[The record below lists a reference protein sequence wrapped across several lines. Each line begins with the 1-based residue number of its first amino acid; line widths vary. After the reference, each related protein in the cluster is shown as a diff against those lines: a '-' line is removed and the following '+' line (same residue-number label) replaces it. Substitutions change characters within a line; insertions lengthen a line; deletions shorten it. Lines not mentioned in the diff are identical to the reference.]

1 MKKIGLVVLS
11 DAKRLS
17 SNVVA
22 IVIIMGLSII
32 PALYAWFNILS
43 NWDPYGEDATSRMHI
58 SVYSEDAGFEYEGLS
73 VNIGDSVISGL
84 KENSAIGWVFTDS
97 KEEALDGVYSGD
109 YYAALIIPENFTNDM
124 ISFIGG
130 DLEHPT
136 IGYYENSKKNA
147 IATKITSKV
156 KKTVQQQVNTTFV
169 STLAEMTVSAS
180 DALTGIET
188 EHGSVLDM
196 TITKMKDMDSTLE
209 TYENILGT
217 FALVTGSASD
227 LVGSTQSI
235 LPNLNNMVESGQDTV
250 NNLQY
255 SALSGGET
263 ARTVA
268 NMVDISM
275 DTITNGLQNLNK
287 QVETLQNADDI
298 AKITEQLASTE
309 QLTDYVL
316 GILKSQLGE
325 QSDEYLGGL
334 NSYQALK
341 DSIGRLQQD
350 QNTTQEQ
357 LQDLKSTIASQ
368 VQTCLDAMSQLKI
381 TFDNNIVPKL
391 DQSVDDVQSALI
403 KTNALLTGIDGS
415 FSDVESALQS
425 YQDSLNSGTD
435 SITATKNYIAD
446 IRQKLETVTDAL
458 SALNGDE
465 QYQDIL
471 QMFQNDPEMIA
482 SFVSSPVSLDTEAV
496 YKIKNYGSAMAPFYT
511 VLALWVG
518 GLILVALVHVKVER
532 EDDLIDV
539 KPYQAYFGR
548 YIVFFQ
554 VSQVQAAITVLGN
567 LFFVQIQC
575 VHPFLFWL
583 AAACSSFVFSLF
595 MYSLTVAFGNVGEAI
610 AVVVMVIQVAGAGG
624 TFPIEVLPEVYQAIY
639 KFLPFTYCLNAM
651 RACVGGMYQME
662 YIKDIAILGVYVLI
676 SLFIG
681 LIAAIPFRGMNQKI
695 EESKERSK
703 VLL

>member
-1 MKKIGLVVLS
+1 MKKIGLVFLS

-169 STLAEMTVSAS
+169 STLVEMTVSVS

-188 EHGSVLDM
+188 EHGSVLDT

-217 FALVTGSASD
+217 FALVTGSTSD

-334 NSYQALK
+334 NSYQIIF
-341 DSIGRLQQD
+341 SFHFHMNECNQD
-350 QNTTQEQ
+350 
-357 LQDLKSTIASQ
+357 KS
-368 VQTCLDAMSQLKI
+368 
-381 TFDNNIVPKL
+381 P
-391 DQSVDDVQSALI
+391 
-403 KTNALLTGIDGS
+403 
-415 FSDVESALQS
+415 
-425 YQDSLNSGTD
+425 Y
-435 SITATKNYIAD
+435 
-446 IRQKLETVTDAL
+446 
-458 SALNGDE
+458 
-465 QYQDIL
+465 
-471 QMFQNDPEMIA
+471 PE
-482 SFVSSPVSLDTEAV
+482 
-496 YKIKNYGSAMAPFYT
+496 
-511 VLALWVG
+511 
-518 GLILVALVHVKVER
+518 R
-532 EDDLIDV
+532 
-539 KPYQAYFGR
+539 
-548 YIVFFQ
+548 
-554 VSQVQAAITVLGN
+554 
-567 LFFVQIQC
+567 
-575 VHPFLFWL
+575 
-583 AAACSSFVFSLF
+583 
-595 MYSLTVAFGNVGEAI
+595 
-610 AVVVMVIQVAGAGG
+610 
-624 TFPIEVLPEVYQAIY
+624 
-639 KFLPFTYCLNAM
+639 
-651 RACVGGMYQME
+651 
-662 YIKDIAILGVYVLI
+662 
-676 SLFIG
+676 
-681 LIAAIPFRGMNQKI
+681 
-695 EESKERSK
+695 
-703 VLL
+703 